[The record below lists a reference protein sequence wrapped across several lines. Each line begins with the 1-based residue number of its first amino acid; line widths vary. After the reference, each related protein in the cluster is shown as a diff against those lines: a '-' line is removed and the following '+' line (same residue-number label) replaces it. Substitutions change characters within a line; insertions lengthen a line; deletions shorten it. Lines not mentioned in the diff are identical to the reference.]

1 MSQAL
6 FEALSNMDAEE
17 GTSVKN
23 KLVWDTLRDCL
34 DDDIRTEAGQLAS
47 ALKAA
52 QKKNGVHSPKVGELM
67 AAEILAKVGMLLNEK
82 EEASGPTVEGM
93 A

>member
-1 MSQAL
+1 MSKAL
-6 FEALSNMDAEE
+6 SEALRRMGAEE
-17 GTSVKN
+17 GRSAKN

-34 DDDIRTEAGQLAS
+34 DDDIRAEAGQLAS

-52 QKKNGVHSPKVGELM
+52 QKRNGVHSPKVGELM

-82 EEASGPTVEGM
+82 EG
-93 A
+93 